1 MNLIRSYQSANR
13 VAPFQSRA
21 VNNLNLP
28 VPRIGD
34 EQPSAISR
42 NSGNRRSG
50 ATLEISFVN
59 KFTVFA
65 HIDTP
70 QALIYSEHRALGER
84 VRVEV
89 DARDIRGGE
98 KTWQHIKK
106 GTPIRAEVGP
116 RDMAADSLFVAR
128 RDQGV
133 KDKKGISRADF
144 VAGISDTLDS
154 IQKNLFDRA
163 LALRES
169 KTREFTDFNEFA
181 TWFTPKNE
189 DKPEIH
195 GGFAIA
201 YWSADPSDAKVINDK
216 LAALKVSPRC
226 IPLNDKAP
234 AGKCLFTGKTTSTR
248 VIFAKNY

>member
-1 MNLIRSYQSANR
+1 MEL
-13 VAPFQSRA
+13 
-21 VNNLNLP
+21 
-28 VPRIGD
+28 D
-34 EQPSAISR
+34 
-42 NSGNRRSG
+42 
-50 ATLEISFVN
+50 
-59 KFTVFA
+59 
-65 HIDTP
+65 D
-70 QALIYSEHRALGER
+70 
-84 VRVEV
+84 
-89 DARDIRGGE
+89 RDHLRGGE

-133 KDKKGISRADF
+133 KEKKTVLRTDF
-144 VAGISDTLDS
+144 VSTITTVLDT

-169 KTREFTDFNEFA
+169 KTKTFTDFSEFSK
-181 TWFTPKNE
+181 WFTPKNE

-195 GGFAIA
+195 AGFALA
-201 YWSADPSDAKVINDK
+201 YWSADADAAKEISDK
-216 LAALKVSPRC
+216 LAALKVSARC

-234 AGKCLFTGKTTSTR
+234 PGKCLFTGRATSVR